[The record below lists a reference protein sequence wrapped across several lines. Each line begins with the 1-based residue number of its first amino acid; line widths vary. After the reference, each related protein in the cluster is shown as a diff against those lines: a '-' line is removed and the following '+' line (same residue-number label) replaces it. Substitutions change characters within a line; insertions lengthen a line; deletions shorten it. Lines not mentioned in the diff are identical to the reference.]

1 MEQKPEDY
9 LKFIDKTFKQ
19 IGKMYSTP
27 KIMTFLADGKNYSKE
42 EHPKTFS
49 SMNFVWK
56 IITELPGKYYT
67 LMNKQQSIRFI
78 RVVKQRILR
87 VLDKNI
93 DFITINFSKHDRS
106 AFDKKLNESFIEN
119 LTTKINELTKKHN
132 ITDKDLYIDNPA
144 IVKRA
149 MVLNHK
155 PGTSPNDEPSS
166 NYKSNIDLQYKEAY
180 RYNIIGSNITGFNV
194 DMDRLDD
201 DDKSKYKE
209 DDTPDILW
217 TISTLKSEYE
227 TLFTQRIYM
236 IPEKNYDTDISELNK
251 ELLKKYKERLDDIR
265 KSAHNPRLKKSRS
278 RNTFTK
284 KNTNNSRNSSSE
296 TTR

>member
-1 MEQKPEDY
+1 MGQKSEDY
-9 LKFIDKTFKQ
+9 MKFIDKSFKQ

-27 KIMTFLADGKNYSKE
+27 KIMTFLADGQTYSKE

-49 SMNFVWK
+49 SMNFAWK
-56 IITELPGKYYT
+56 IITELPGKYYV

-87 VLDKNI
+87 VLDTNI
-93 DFITINFSKHDRS
+93 DFITINLSQHERS
-106 AFDKKLNESFIEN
+106 AFDKKINKSFIEN

-180 RYNIIGSNITGFNV
+180 LYNIIGSNITGFKV

-217 TISTLKSEYE
+217 TISTLKGEYE

-236 IPEKNYDTDISELNK
+236 IPESKYDTDISELNK
-251 ELLKKYKERLDDIR
+251 ELLKKYKERLDGIR
-265 KSAHNPRLKKSRS
+265 KSANNPKLKRS

-284 KNTNNSRNSSSE
+284 KNTNNSKNNSSE
-296 TTR
+296 TKR